1 MMATHP
7 DTLLALIHQR
17 QSELIKE
24 ASERRRAVRAT
35 RSRQRLPGA
44 WTSGRRG

>member
-1 MMATHP
+1 MMTTHP

-17 QSELIKE
+17 QQELINE

-35 RSRQRLPGA
+35 RSRH
-44 WTSGRRG
+44 RRP